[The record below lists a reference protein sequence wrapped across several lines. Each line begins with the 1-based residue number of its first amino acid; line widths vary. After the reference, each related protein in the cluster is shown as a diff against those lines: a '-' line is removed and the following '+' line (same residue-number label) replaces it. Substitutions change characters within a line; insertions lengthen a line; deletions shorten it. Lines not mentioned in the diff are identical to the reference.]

1 MSGTNP
7 TRAATRSMSQTVQL
21 APYLVESICELT
33 RAVRDRTHSQT
44 EISGLLF
51 GNSQSGFTVVEAL
64 KNFKDSGPRS
74 ELVRRERLDKA
85 FSAAAAEAA
94 QDPELNVLKLV
105 GWFSLRGS
113 SGLLT
118 SDIDFHNRHFKTSED
133 LALVIWREADTQAIA
148 EVYSKGDDTRLTS
161 DDYRWSSVRL
171 STEMRRVS
179 EPIDLAMRVKVSED
193 SYLKTYEST
202 DSDKRDEWKKMAD
215 SAKNA
220 LLSLL
225 PGRKT
230 GDALDDADP
239 RTTQTWD
246 PAALFRRKGEAAKSY
261 PVTALGRAD
270 SLNEPTRIVEP
281 ESTLVSGRS
290 ARRDHLPEEVS
301 GLPMVISTTRKRR
314 SVMPLV
320 AAGFVFLLF
329 SGVTF
334 GILAVAG
341 SGSGNSKLAQVM
353 RILFPG
359 TDLGVR
365 VDSQG
370 DKLLLSWNRRN
381 PVVASASDAVLQIF
395 DGADHREIKLNAG
408 QVADGAVLYKPV
420 TNDVTFRLEVH
431 GTDQST
437 VMGSQRV
444 LDATRSTATAAAPLD
459 VSKNSSTPLPP
470 PAPVRPAESA
480 ANTRRPVLYRNGEK
494 GRVSVPMPLPATRKP
509 PAETL
514 PPTASGATGGV
525 SSEQNSTPA
534 SPAPALAANPQPPA
548 AEGSKINGWDPNAP
562 ENRLPPPPD
571 DTTAD
576 ARTSAFVA
584 PKPLLQVL
592 PSIRA
597 LPPGAVSQVTRVSVE
612 VKIDTAGHV
621 TTAHVLNEGA
631 VTSELSSAAVDAA
644 RQWTFEP
651 ATRRGEKVPSDHTIL
666 FEFRPGAPG
675 QDQ

>member
-1 MSGTNP
+1 MSGTSP
-7 TRAATRSMSQTVQL
+7 TRPAARSMSHTVQL

-51 GNSQSGFTVVEAL
+51 GSSQPGFTVVEAL

-85 FSAAAAEAA
+85 FAAAAAEAA

-193 SYLKTYEST
+193 SYLKTYESS
-202 DSDKRDEWKKMAD
+202 DSEKRDEWKKMAD
-215 SAKNA
+215 SAKNT
-220 LLSLL
+220 LLSFL
-225 PGRKT
+225 PGRKASDPLAAT
-230 GDALDDADP
+230 DTHPVQNWDAA
-239 RTTQTWD
+239 T
-246 PAALFRRKGEAAKSY
+246 LFRRKGEAAKSY
-261 PVTALGRAD
+261 PVTSFAPVDGA
-270 SLNEPTRIVEP
+270 NEPTRIVEP

-314 SVMPLV
+314 NMMPLV
-320 AAGFVFLLF
+320 STGLVFLLF

-334 GILAVAG
+334 GILALTG
-341 SGSGNSKLAQVM
+341 SASGNGKLAQIM
-353 RILFPG
+353 RVLFPG

-381 PVVASASDAVLQIF
+381 PTVASANDATLEIF
-395 DGADHREIKLNAG
+395 DGADRREIHLNSG

-431 GTDQST
+431 GSDQSMVT
-437 VMGSQRV
+437 GSQRV
-444 LDATRSTATAAAPLD
+444 MDATRSTASAAAPLD
-459 VSKNSSTPLPP
+459 VSKTSSTPLPP

-480 ANTRRPVLYRNGEK
+480 ANTHRPVLYRNGEK
-494 GRVSVPMPLPATRKP
+494 GRVSVPMPLPSAQRP

-514 PPTASGATGGV
+514 PP
-525 SSEQNSTPA
+525 PA
-534 SPAPALAANPQPPA
+534 STTPPAQTTNSASAASEPTLAANPQLPA
-548 AEGSKINGWDPNAP
+548 SEGSKINGWDPNAP
-562 ENRLPPPPD
+562 ENRIPPPAQD
-571 DTTAD
+571 ATAD

-592 PSIRA
+592 PSVRT
-597 LPPGAVSQVTRVSVE
+597 LPPGAISQVTRVSVE
-612 VKIDTAGHV
+612 VKIDTAGRV
-621 TTAHVLNEGA
+621 TTARVLDEGG
-631 VTSELSSAAVDAA
+631 VTSELSSAAINAA

-651 ATRRGEKVPSDHTIL
+651 ATMRGEKIASEHTIL
-666 FEFRPGAPG
+666 FEFRPSAPA
-675 QDQ
+675 Q